1 MKNLNSKKPSLAML
15 IFGVYIFFLF
25 LPKISLSKNLII
37 GDNTFNFNCGQAC
50 GYQHWFGMANI
61 PRTNTLK
68 IDSPLFKQVYHEGQ
82 LMHVRTSGEVLRN
95 YRWAPDCHCHSA
107 WGNTC
112 KKIKYY
118 LKAVSVAT
126 VINYDLKQRYP
137 SGFAGESEL
146 DKADCSEAGNF
157 CQHSHFPMIQ
167 PHADYS
173 AYKVIYGAAFP
184 SSWGGSWSS
193 PAWATV
199 IGRKYIFDR
208 TFVIPSESH
217 NNPDKPDIISFYPS
231 FWSRAANGCWD
242 NLNVGSYAELIYIKP
257 NKVNGQCGFLTNSC
271 VAGSFR
277 DKPDSPSQWLWDC
290 VGTGGGA
297 TAPCAKDKPPVN
309 GQCPPP
315 SWPVNSCTKG
325 SLQDVPDTDSHWFWN
340 CLGSRGGITAH
351 CSRLK
356 PPINGQCGW
365 RINSCLKGDFQDK
378 PDSPTQY
385 LWLCLGKNGGST
397 AQCFR
402 NRIQPQCG
410 PANGKSYDYLSIT
423 NSNLCSPG
431 RPEGRFTHTPLPGNG
446 RWVWKCHNDGLT
458 VFCTAFQNGACQ
470 KNPTSRSNACQR
482 GTRVA
487 LRQDNNTRKWT
498 WKCGTGSGGDG
509 YSAVTCS
516 CQPTV
521 TYSCQKPPES
531 SLDCTGKCGQTVQA
545 DYIPMRIES
554 GCFGTSTNGIL
565 DAKYQAHEGTSC
577 AINKVTKT
585 CPPCTHG
592 SIYESN

>member
-1 MKNLNSKKPSLAML
+1 ML

-146 DKADCSEAGNF
+146 DKADCSEKGDF
-157 CQHSHFPMIQ
+157 CQHSHFPIIQ

-184 SSWGGSWSS
+184 PSRGGSWSS

-199 IGRKYIFDR
+199 IGKKYIFDR

-271 VAGSFR
+271 IAGTFQDR
-277 DKPDSPSQWLWDC
+277 PDTSSQWRWACLGRNG
-290 VGTGGGA
+290 GTNA
-297 TAPCAKDKPPVN
+297 YCARNKPPVN
-309 GQCPPP
+309 GQC
-315 SWPVNSCTKG
+315 G
-325 SLQDVPDTDSHWFWN
+325 S
-340 CLGSRGGITAH
+340 A
-351 CSRLK
+351 
-356 PPINGQCGW
+356 
-365 RINSCLKGDFQDK
+365 INSCVRGTFQDK

-397 AQCFR
+397 AACHQ
-402 NRIQPQCG
+402 NKPLPICG
-410 PANGKSYDYLSIT
+410 GANGHNYNTKTELT
-423 NSNLCSPG
+423 TAGLCSRG
-431 RPEGRFTHTPLPGNG
+431 TASFTHYPDTNDG
-446 RWVWKCHNDGLT
+446 RWRWNCQNAGRSVTCQ
-458 VFCTAFQNGACQ
+458 AYQNGAC
-470 KNPTSRSNACQR
+470 RSHPSSNGNACQR
-482 GTRVA
+482 GHLVNKSSIGTHYTWQCGQGA
-487 LRQDNNTRKWT
+487 SGDNYYPVN
-498 WKCGTGSGGDG
+498 C
-509 YSAVTCS
+509 TCDS
-516 CQPTV
+516 TITYDCQRP
-521 TYSCQKPPES
+521 SDS
-531 SLDCTGKCGQTVQA
+531 LLDCTGKCGQTVQA
-545 DYIPMRIES
+545 DYIPMKIES
-554 GCFGTSTNGIL
+554 DCFGTHTTGAS
-565 DAKYQAHEGTSC
+565 DAEYKDHKGKSC
-577 AINKVTKT
+577 TINKATKT